1 MRNGRGRVVVVAKWW
16 TWLWFFWSLDKN
28 LICDIIIFEL
38 MMKRKRRG

>member
-1 MRNGRGRVVVVAKWW
+1 MRNGRGKVVVVTKWW
-16 TWLWFFWSLDKN
+16 TWFWSLDKN